1 MKISLAA
8 SLTLAMLA
16 EVAVARN
23 CDGGLNYCGKTLNKI
38 GDYEAE
44 IQSACGQVHI
54 SCRDGYG
61 DNYVLFECKSS
72 VFGNHIAVENN
83 CGEYGLKCIDGG
95 AGKSDTCG

>member
-38 GDYEAE
+38 GTPP
-44 IQSACGQVHI
+44 GG
-54 SCRDGYG
+54 R
-61 DNYVLFECKSS
+61 F
-72 VFGNHIAVENN
+72 F
-83 CGEYGLKCIDGG
+83 KCI
-95 AGKSDTCG
+95 C